1 LRCTADRTKDGILSG
16 EPVLSLESRSVD
28 SDMEASEAGRGRGHD
43 SQGYVLSGASSGDDW
58 LLCGSKC
65 PTP

>member
-16 EPVLSLESRSVD
+16 EPVLSLETRSVD
-28 SDMEASEAGRGRGHD
+28 SDMKASEAGRGTGVEGHD

-58 LLCGSKC
+58 
-65 PTP
+65 